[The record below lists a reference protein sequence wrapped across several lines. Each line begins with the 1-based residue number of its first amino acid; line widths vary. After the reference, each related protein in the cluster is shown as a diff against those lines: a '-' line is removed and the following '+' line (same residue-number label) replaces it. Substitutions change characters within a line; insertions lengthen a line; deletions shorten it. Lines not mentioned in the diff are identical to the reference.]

1 MCAHQQQYYD
11 AITASSNAANSGP
24 FIDFM
29 LGEILKTLEAHKGN
43 PILVFPNKVP
53 NKVPNKLLEAF
64 PEIQAMTWNVY
75 NMLRADNH
83 LTTALVAEALGI
95 SDRMVRKHLTTLK
108 EKGLI
113 SRIGSN
119 KTGYW
124 EISDVG

>member
-11 AITASSNAANSGP
+11 AITAISNAANSGP

-43 PILVFPNKVP
+43 PIQVFP

-83 LTTALVAEALGI
+83 LF
-95 SDRMVRKHLTTLK
+95 SLTF
-108 EKGLI
+108 
-113 SRIGSN
+113 R
-119 KTGYW
+119 
-124 EISDVG
+124 EIDSANCL

>member
-1 MCAHQQQYYD
+1 MCVHQQQYYD

-43 PILVFPNKVP
+43 LIQVFP

-108 EKGLI
+108 EKELI